1 MNTTLSAAQASA
13 SQHLHTPRSGHD
25 HLSVELP
32 AGDALR
38 RLPLSSRIRL
48 RAAIWLLERT
58 PVASAPAIAVAV
70 APTEAHAA
78 TSREQAAA
86 GREALVAYEAV
97 RLARTTAPRAL

>member
-48 RAAIWLLERT
+48 RAALWLLERT
-58 PVASAPAIAVAV
+58 PVASAHAV